1 MENRIVLDRTTIIAR
16 ILSIYLSVTG
26 LGFLVSNSYYSEMIS
41 QSGSDPVLINL
52 SGMVHLFIGAAILT
66 IHFLWK
72 TPLQI
77 VVTFLGIMFSIKGA
91 LLIVVPDI
99 VLQSAGNSAGLSPLG
114 SLAFILVGGIIG
126 YFAYFQSQNEY
137 NK

>member
-99 VLQSAGNSAGLSPLG
+99 VLQSAENSAGLSPPV
-114 SLAFILVGGIIG
+114 SLAFILVCGIIG
-126 YFAYFQSQNEY
+126 YCSYFQSQNEY
-137 NK
+137 SK